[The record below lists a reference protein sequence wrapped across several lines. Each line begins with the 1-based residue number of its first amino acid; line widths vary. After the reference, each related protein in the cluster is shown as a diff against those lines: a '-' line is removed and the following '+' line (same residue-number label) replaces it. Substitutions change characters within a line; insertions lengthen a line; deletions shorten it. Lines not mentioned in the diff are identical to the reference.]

1 MSHFWKPCDYN
12 IVSESRTYR
21 DTTRRELIPFTS
33 CSVPQRSFLD
43 SLLAVLIGCRSTR
56 AADQSSVAMVEFIGL
71 ATCGP
76 PSYPPQAAYALCF
89 KSAIR
94 PLPPLTSSNVV
105 PCLRLVPYPNTFR
118 LGVLVRKVTP
128 RGRRSF
134 SRCSYQSCMRA
145 GGGANGWR
153 GADLRQP
160 CRHRISF
167 VCVTDAN
174 AATRISGLAV

>member
-1 MSHFWKPCDYN
+1 MA
-12 IVSESRTYR
+12 E
-21 DTTRRELIPFTS
+21 
-33 CSVPQRSFLD
+33 FL
-43 SLLAVLIGCRSTR
+43 
-56 AADQSSVAMVEFIGL
+56 GL
-71 ATCGP
+71 APCGP
-76 PSYPPQAAYALCF
+76 PSPPPQAAYAHRF

-105 PCLRLVPYPNTFR
+105 PCLRLVPHPNTSR

-134 SRCSYQSCMRA
+134 SRCSYQLCRRA

-167 VCVTDAN
+167 ACTTDAN
-174 AATRISGLAV
+174 AATRIAGFGCLRHRCSPPSFPPGDPRCSGADCVGVMTVHDFISMTL